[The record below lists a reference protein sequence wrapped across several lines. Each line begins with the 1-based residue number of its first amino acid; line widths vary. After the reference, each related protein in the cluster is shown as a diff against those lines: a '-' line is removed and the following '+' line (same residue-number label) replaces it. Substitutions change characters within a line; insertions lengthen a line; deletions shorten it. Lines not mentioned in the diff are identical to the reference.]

1 MKQKHADYKMVPY
14 PKIRRL
20 MATEFRSFHH
30 TPMIHGLIAVDVSKA
45 RAHLREYKAKTG
57 ESLSFTAFLI
67 ACLAKAVDE
76 HKAVQAMRKG
86 LKHLILFEEV
96 DALTYIERGVAPMP
110 YIIRAA
116 NHKTVR
122 EIHQEIR
129 AALVQDVAK
138 AAVGFKLVQYLPTLL
153 FRFLLW
159 MLGRDPQ
166 LMKKYVGTVALT
178 SVGMF
183 GKGAGWGIPPATPP
197 SLWVTVGGIGEK
209 PVLVDGHIALRE
221 YLSLTISFDHD
232 IIDGAPAARFTERL
246 KELIESGYGLPAST
260 VELEQTVALGASKKS
275 ER

>member
-57 ESLSFTAFLI
+57 ESLSFTAFLM

-129 AALVQDVAK
+129 ATQVQDVAQ
-138 AAVGFKLVQYLPTLL
+138 AWEEFKVLHWPWLLLLPAFLVM
-153 FRFLLW
+153 LW
-159 MLGRDPQ
+159 MGKRSPQ
-166 LMKKYVGTVALT
+166 AWKKYRGDGGHHNSGDVWERGWMGNSSRLPFPLDD
-178 SVGMF
+178 G
-183 GKGAGWGIPPATPP
+183 GRHWREAGG
-197 SLWVTVGGIGEK
+197 
-209 PVLVDGHIALRE
+209 R
-221 YLSLTISFDHD
+221 
-232 IIDGAPAARFTERL
+232 
-246 KELIESGYGLPAST
+246 
-260 VELEQTVALGASKKS
+260 
-275 ER
+275 